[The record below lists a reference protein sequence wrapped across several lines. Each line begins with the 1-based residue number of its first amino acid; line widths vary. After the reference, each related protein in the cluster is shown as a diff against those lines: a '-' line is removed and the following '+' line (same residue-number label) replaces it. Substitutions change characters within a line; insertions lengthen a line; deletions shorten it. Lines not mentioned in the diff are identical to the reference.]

1 MLYSNAMQEQAQ
13 EFIAAVSPA
22 LESLLKRLF
31 KGDMLTQLV
40 DAFMLVWQ
48 AGGDSEGDI
57 VRAEGVSFNPRL
69 ARLAQI
75 VLLDSRSKLLRAS
88 DPQDELQHAAELV
101 VAVWL
106 ASLPNS
112 QYRQLSFK
120 ISAQHRRT
128 SIIAGLAREIASGD
142 LSGGPIGPEGI
153 VAAALILDRVRHLHM
168 TPLTIEQ
175 RLKELTQL
183 ERTSLE
189 LLALDHIQPIR
200 DKLLSAISKAKNTG
214 NKRYVPLSA

>member
-1 MLYSNAMQEQAQ
+1 MLYSGTMQEQAQ

-142 LSGGPIGPEGI
+142 LTGGPIGPEGL
-153 VAAALILDRVRHLHM
+153 VAAALILDRIRHLHM

>member
-1 MLYSNAMQEQAQ
+1 MLYSAAMQEQAQ

-48 AGGDSEGDI
+48 TGGDSEGDI

-75 VLLDSRSKLLRAS
+75 ILLDSRSKILKAS

-101 VAVWL
+101 IAVWF

-120 ISAQHRRT
+120 T
-128 SIIAGLAREIASGD
+128 STKHKRIAIIAGQAREIASGD

-153 VAAALILDRVRHLHM
+153 VAAVLILDRIRHLHM
-168 TPLTIEQ
+168 TPLTLEH

-189 LLALDHIQPIR
+189 ILALEHIQPIR
-200 DKLLSAISKAKNTG
+200 EKLLSAISKAKNTG